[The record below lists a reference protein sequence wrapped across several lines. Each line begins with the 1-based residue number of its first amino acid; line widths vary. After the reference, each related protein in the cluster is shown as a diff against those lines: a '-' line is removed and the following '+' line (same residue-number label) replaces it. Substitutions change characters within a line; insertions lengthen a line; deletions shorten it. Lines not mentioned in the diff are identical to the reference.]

1 MAFGDTGGRA
11 GLEWVGE
18 VMMISFGGM
27 LGVRCAW

>member
-11 GLEWVGE
+11 GLEWVRE
-18 VMMISFGGM
+18 VMISFGGM